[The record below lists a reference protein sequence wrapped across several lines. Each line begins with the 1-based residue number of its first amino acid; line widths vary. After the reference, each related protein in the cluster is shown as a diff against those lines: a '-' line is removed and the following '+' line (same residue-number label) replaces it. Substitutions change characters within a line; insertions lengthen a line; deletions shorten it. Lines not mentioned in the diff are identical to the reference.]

1 MSETIRIILVVC
13 VMILVYILTRKVH
26 AWRIER
32 AYILIIKYLE
42 QKGAFDAS
50 SAVDFPYAKKSVF
63 RGGMRDY
70 RPKALEYL
78 ILGNIVGMVDSG
90 KYYLRNKKSGSLNS
104 K

>member
-1 MSETIRIILVVC
+1 MSETSRIILGIC
-13 VMILVYILTRKVH
+13 ILILVYVLTRRAH
-26 AWRIER
+26 AWRIRR
-32 AYILIIKYLE
+32 AYIFIIKDLE
-42 QKGAFDAS
+42 QKGALDDS
-50 SAVDFPYAKKSVF
+50 SAVELPYAKKSVF

-78 ILGNIVGMVDSG
+78 VLSNIVGMVDSG